1 MTSNNTDKT
10 IKDSVAGGWVER
22 MPEGLRPYL
31 RLSRYDRPIGFWL
44 LALPGWIGLAF
55 ASLSHGFTWDDLK
68 WAVLIGIGAVA
79 MRGAGCTYNDIVDRE
94 LDKQVER
101 TALRPLAAGTIS
113 VKSAWVWLA
122 LQCLVGLA
130 VLAFFPRLSQII
142 AVSSLLLVA
151 AYPFM
156 KRITFWPQAW
166 LGLTFNWAVLV
177 AYSAKT
183 GEVTPALLLLYG
195 GLIFWTI
202 GYDTIYA
209 CQDIEDDA
217 MIGVKSTARLFG
229 DKVKL
234 GVGVCYTACY
244 ILIALAAAIH
254 PRILK
259 TIFECGIV
267 EYEPLPIHYQ
277 EHWQLL
283 PYTLIILIPFGLQLI
298 WQIWY
303 INPSKAYSYLKAFKS
318 NRSAAL
324 LLILI
329 FLYMWFNPTITQ
341 YMSDGPCMSVDAPR

>member
-1 MTSNNTDKT
+1 MSKDEI
-10 IKDSVAGGWVER
+10 IKDSIKGGWVER

-55 ASLSHGFTWDDLK
+55 ASLSHGFSAADIK
-68 WAVLIGIGAVA
+68 WTVLIGIGAIA
-79 MRGAGCTYNDIVDRE
+79 MRGAGCTYNDIVDRD

-122 LQCLVGLA
+122 LQCLVGFA
-130 VLAFFPRLSQII
+130 VLMFFPRLSQVI
-142 AVSSLLLVA
+142 AISSLALVA

-177 AYSAKT
+177 AFTAKT
-183 GEVTPALLLLYG
+183 GEVTPSLLLLYV

-229 DKVKL
+229 DKVRL
-234 GVGVCYTACY
+234 WVGIAYVLSLTFT
-244 ILIALAAAIH
+244 LIAFGFMAETQYVNGALPKEWRLTPLLLGLFPLH
-254 PRILK
+254 LVWQVGKFDPQSGSDCLK
-259 TIFECGIV
+259 F
-267 EYEPLPIHYQ
+267 
-277 EHWQLL
+277 
-283 PYTLIILIPFGLQLI
+283 
-298 WQIWY
+298 
-303 INPSKAYSYLKAFKS
+303 FKT
-318 NRSAAL
+318 NQVAGL
-324 LLILI
+324 LLI
-329 FLYMWFNPTITQ
+329 ITFALPALTTLL
-341 YMSDGPCMSVDAPR
+341 SSVK